1 MEEWYDTVWSDLEN
15 KNMKIELKKIEVAM
29 LENGVDE
36 ELIKAV
42 MLQLEEEAAEEIQPE
57 VADDQPTNEDLTDN
71 SEDLPKVKYEYV
83 IILNDKEGHLTD
95 KEIAGWVVQQ
105 EENADAG
112 LVLHKLKEAAKDQ
125 NEKAK
130 RKKNAITS
138 LEDLFDG
145 LKAKFL
151 KSKNIK
157 IKTKDLTR
165 VIVSNGKF

>member
-1 MEEWYDTVWSDLEN
+1 
-15 KNMKIELKKIEVAM
+15 MKIEIEKIKTTM
-29 LENGVDE
+29 LENNIDEAVVD
-36 ELIKAV
+36 AV
-42 MLQLEEEAAEEIQPE
+42 IAQLEAEAAEEIQPE
-57 VADDQPTNEDLTDN
+57 VEEQPTNEDLTDN

-130 RKKNAITS
+130 RKKNAITT

-145 LKAKFL
+145 LKSKFL

>member
-1 MEEWYDTVWSDLEN
+1 
-15 KNMKIELKKIEVAM
+15 M
-29 LENGVDE
+29 LENNIDEAVVD
-36 ELIKAV
+36 AV
-42 MLQLEEEAAEEIQPE
+42 IAQLEAEAAEEIQPE
-57 VADDQPTNEDLTDN
+57 VEEQPTNEDLTDN

-130 RKKNAITS
+130 RKKNAITT

-145 LKAKFL
+145 LKSKFL

>member
-1 MEEWYDTVWSDLEN
+1 
-15 KNMKIELKKIEVAM
+15 MKIEIEKIESKLLEYNVGPDTTKKII
-29 LENGVDE
+29 E
-36 ELIKAV
+36 EL
-42 MLQLEEEAAEEIQPE
+42 EAEATEEIQPE
-57 VADDQPTNEDLTDN
+57 VEEQPTNEDLTDN

-83 IILNDKEGHLTD
+83 IILNDKEGYLTD

-130 RKKNAITS
+130 KKKNSITT

>member
-1 MEEWYDTVWSDLEN
+1 
-15 KNMKIELKKIEVAM
+15 MKIEIEKIKTTM
-29 LENGVDE
+29 LENNIDEAVVD
-36 ELIKAV
+36 AV
-42 MLQLEEEAAEEIQPE
+42 IAQLEAEAAEEIQPE
-57 VADDQPTNEDLTDN
+57 VEEQPTNEDLTDN

-130 RKKNAITS
+130 RKKNSITT

-145 LKAKFL
+145 LKSKFL

>member
-1 MEEWYDTVWSDLEN
+1 
-15 KNMKIELKKIEVAM
+15 MKIELEKIKAVM
-29 LENGVDE
+29 VENGVDE
-36 ELIKAV
+36 EIIEAIMK
-42 MLQLEEEAAEEIQPE
+42 QLEAEAAEEVQPE
-57 VADDQPTNEDLTDN
+57 VVDEQPTNEDLTDN
-71 SEDLPKVKYEYV
+71 SEDLPKVKFEYV
-83 IILNDKEGHLTD
+83 IILNDKEGYLTD

-112 LVLHKLKEAAKDQ
+112 LVMHKLKEAAKDQ

-130 RKKNAITS
+130 RKKNAITT

-165 VIVSNGKF
+165 VIISNGKF

>member
-1 MEEWYDTVWSDLEN
+1 
-15 KNMKIELKKIEVAM
+15 MKIEIEKIESKL
-29 LENGVDE
+29 LEYNVGPDTTRKIIE
-36 ELIKAV
+36 EL
-42 MLQLEEEAAEEIQPE
+42 EAEATEEIQPE
-57 VADDQPTNEDLTDN
+57 VEEQPTNENLTDN

-83 IILNDKEGHLTD
+83 IILNDKEDYLKD

-130 RKKNAITS
+130 RKKNAITT
-138 LEDLFDG
+138 LENLFDG
-145 LKAKFL
+145 LKSKFL

-165 VIVSNGKF
+165 VIISNGKF

>member
-1 MEEWYDTVWSDLEN
+1 
-15 KNMKIELKKIEVAM
+15 MKIELEKIKTVM
-29 LENGVDE
+29 VENGVDE
-36 ELIKAV
+36 EIIEAIMK
-42 MLQLEEEAAEEIQPE
+42 QLEAEAAEEVQPE

-83 IILNDKEGHLTD
+83 IILNDKEGYLKD

-112 LVLHKLKEAAKDQ
+112 LVLQKLKDAAKDQ

-130 RKKNAITS
+130 KKKNAITS

-151 KSKNIK
+151 KSKYIK

>member
-1 MEEWYDTVWSDLEN
+1 
-15 KNMKIELKKIEVAM
+15 MKIELEKIKTTM
-29 LENGVDE
+29 LENNIDEVVVD
-36 ELIKAV
+36 AV
-42 MLQLEEEAAEEIQPE
+42 IAQLEAEAVEEVQPE
-57 VADDQPTNEDLTDN
+57 VEEQPTNEDLTDN

-83 IILNDKEGHLTD
+83 IILNDKEGHLKD

-130 RKKNAITS
+130 RKKNAITT
-138 LEDLFDG
+138 LEDLFGG
-145 LKAKFL
+145 LKSKSL

-165 VIVSNGKF
+165 VIISNGKF